1 MAFGEGR
8 REVPDSEDEPM
19 TSSPA
24 DISDHVAHKLSVTA
38 PAPPQDAQDAQ
49 DALQKAARPH
59 QGTTVNVANLA
70 NDRTDGLGAE
80 HGDASTDIVTA
91 SNATT
96 DAELDNATA
105 MQGADAT
112 AVSTLPDLTLEST
125 ASSAAETDMTSPT
138 PPTNNADEQID
149 AMNQLGSTINETKVD
164 QAELQSSSGPVHE
177 AGNSTDSG
185 SELSRPGLQISTSSK
200 RVSAEDRETESRRQE
215 PCAPKD
221 VSGEI
226 VRPQQDTAPI
236 PERTLRTVDGGWAHS
251 YDRPDNEESHQA
263 LTDSSLQGQAED
275 VGSIS
280 DAKLAVCAKSTYDVI
295 LLLTYSLE

>member
-24 DISDHVAHKLSVTA
+24 NISDHVAHKLSVTA

-70 NDRTDGLGAE
+70 NDRTD
-80 HGDASTDIVTA
+80 DIVTA

-112 AVSTLPDLTLEST
+112 AVSTLPDLTLESI
-125 ASSAAETDMTSPT
+125 ASSSAAETDMTSPT
-138 PPTNNADEQID
+138 PPTNIADEQID

-177 AGNSTDSG
+177 AGKSTDSG
-185 SELSRPGLQISTSSK
+185 AELSQPGLQTSTSSK
-200 RVSAEDRETESRRQE
+200 CVSAKDRETESRRQE
-215 PCAPKD
+215 PCAPND

-226 VRPQQDTAPI
+226 VRSQQDTAPI

-251 YDRPDNEESHQA
+251 YDRLGNEENHQA
-263 LTDSSLQGQAED
+263 STDSSLQGQAED